1 MLFKETIISGVY
13 IIELEKKYDERG
25 FFARTWCKNEFKE
38 QGLESELAQCNLSY
52 NKKCGTLRGMHYQID
67 PYGETKLIS
76 CISGAIYDVIIDLR
90 KDSPTYEKWYSVEL
104 TAENGL
110 MLYIPKGIAHGFQTL
125 KDKTSVFYQM
135 SEFYHPESARGIRW
149 DDVKFNIKW
158 PIAEKII
165 SEKDQSYGSVK

>member
-52 NKKCGTLRGMHYQID
+52 NKKCGTLRGMHYQIA
-67 PYGETKLIS
+67 PYGETKLVS

-90 KDSPTYEKWYSVEL
+90 KESPTYEKWYSVEL

-165 SEKDQSYGSVK
+165 SEKDQSY

>member
-52 NKKCGTLRGMHYQID
+52 NKKCGTLRGMHYQIA
-67 PYGETKLIS
+67 PYGETKLVS

-90 KDSPTYEKWYSVEL
+90 KESPTYEKWYSVEL

-135 SEFYHPESARGIRW
+135 SEFYHPKSARGIRW

-165 SEKDQSYGSVK
+165 SEKDQSY

>member
-52 NKKCGTLRGMHYQID
+52 NKKCGTLRGMHYQIT
-67 PYGETKLIS
+67 PYGETKLVS

-165 SEKDQSYGSVK
+165 SEKDQSY